1 MSEQE
6 HETAQSTTSSSSG
19 PKRLFFALIVI
30 LAIALIGGVGQLAGT
45 GWFGYRSWMYDPGE
59 LYVLNMGPEPIF
71 ASVDGLEPVEVE
83 SENAQRIDLVG
94 GTSKL
99 TITNKA
105 GELIEQQDVTIDG
118 SHALFKA
125 DEKTCLAVVEVGGYY
140 NRQAPGKP
148 VIRHKI
154 KAPEKFYVPETRN
167 VIWPRKDFPKK
178 VSPGDGEPLWVE
190 IVGCDLLDDDAFLE
204 SYLGFQLQQ
213 RFQQAKERGRM

>member
-6 HETAQSTTSSSSG
+6 HDPAQSTTSSSSS
-19 PKRLFFALIVI
+19 PKRLFFALVVI

-45 GWFGYRSWMYDPGE
+45 GWFGYRSWMYEGGE
-59 LYVLNMGPEPIF
+59 LYVLNMGAEPIF
-71 ASVDGLEPVEVE
+71 AAVDGLEPVEVE

-99 TITNKA
+99 VITNKA
-105 GELIEQQDVTIDG
+105 GEVTEEQDVTLDN
-118 SHALFKA
+118 SHALFKN
-125 DEKTCLAVVEVGGYY
+125 DDKTCLAVVEVAGYY
-140 NRQAPGKP
+140 NREAPGKP

-154 KAPEKFYVPETRN
+154 KGSEKLYIPETRN